1 MKIYSLNPALSLRNV
16 IPEGIYNN
24 SDNFVQFLKAYYE
37 WMHTTEFT
45 VEPISGTLL
54 KGEAVLGQT
63 SKTSATISQIK
74 EANTSYVVFVT
85 GSRPFEKFET
95 LVGQTSGAQVRL
107 QRIKDNVLR
116 QSDQLGNYRDLNKTV
131 DQFESYL
138 KEELY
143 YAIPSSYDGNKREL
157 AKRLRDFYL
166 SKGQEQAYRY
176 FMKTL
181 YDQDIEITYPGDEIL
196 RVSDGIYLQETIVR
210 TEIIGE
216 PGSNEIFNFLFK
228 TVKGRTSGSIANV
241 VDVKKVFIGINYV
254 AEMRL
259 SLVSGV
265 FLAGEEIYDIAD
277 TSPSPLETTLYGI
290 ISGYEIQ
297 SVGSGYSSGDALTIT
312 GDGVEAAAQISDIS
326 TAKIDT
332 LKILVPGYGYRVG
345 ALATVNNAGTGGSG
359 LIVRVSEIT
368 DSYPVTV
375 GANTYTV
382 GEISKVSVANTGS
395 GYFKAPTLTLNDS
408 VIASGGLLTDKY
420 ISIVNSGNNYVAGD
434 WLGIFGTPGSNANA
448 EIASVGLGIQDRT
461 NYIRNSSNT
470 ANVVIGTPG
479 TLANTWST
487 TIYTTGGTLA
497 TSVVGSGVESGLSYV
512 DVRISGT
519 SGTSSRVQWY
529 FGQFNVPTTANAQ
542 HGEIWTGSLY
552 TKLVSG
558 SFANT
563 TSYGIRL
570 DETTA
575 AGVYVAGGDN
585 SSAVFPTTA
594 SLSSQRLAHTRT
606 LSGGST
612 IGGVILSNIIHF
624 TNNSNV
630 DFTIRLAA
638 PQLEKNYFVTDYIPT
653 TNTAVTIAGY
663 GEPTRINYIR
673 NSRAIGAV
681 AGTPGTPPTNWSV
694 TAGSTLSVQLVGSG
708 VEDGINYIDYRFFG
722 TNSSGSTQN
731 PGILFES
738 ATQIAA
744 VANSVWTTSA
754 YLRRVGGT
762 TANVSG
768 TIMVMSGHTATGVST
783 NQYATNAISS
793 LESTTIAT
801 SRKLLISSN
810 TSFSNTQTAFIRPY
824 FQFSVPNAN
833 TIDITIRIGA
843 PQTEF
848 GNTAT
853 SYIPTSGVA
862 ARRPSNEPTNDYDIY
877 LETGDKLLSESKDFI
892 KYNTSN
898 TSIAEWMGMG
908 RISRVA
914 MTNFGSGYSVNALP
928 VIVINSIY
936 GSSGNLVVTDIQ
948 GRGASIA
955 VDVANNTQSIGGIR
969 KIVPTNFG
977 IAYTS
982 ANVTT
987 TGYGDENANITPIIT
1002 GSAITV
1008 GDYVGDRGKLN
1019 YKKIQDS
1026 YYYQEYS
1033 YVIKSGIEI
1042 SKYKNVLKK
1051 LLHPSGLEVFG
1062 EIQILNSLNLS
1073 LAVTSQLLRSYV
1085 LIADQS
1091 LEVTKVV
1098 DFIFSELYPVYGDV
1112 PISVLQNNLIFQY
1125 QYYTFQSPFGIPV
1138 YLQVER
1144 NIKTPGTVSVYS
1156 SNGNVVGVGTTFT
1169 SNFSNGDLFATQ
1181 DRNAFKN
1188 VIVDS
1193 EKYATSNWTKVRS
1206 SISENAIQ
1214 APFDDFYAD
1223 KLIEDTT
1230 SSNSHYFQS
1239 LPVTILANK
1248 TWTASIYAKAGERNL
1263 FQLIWRDS
1271 TGTHGF
1277 RAEFDVNNV
1286 IAYNRPTYGSG
1297 TLLSQS
1303 ILDVGNGWYRCIV
1316 TGTIDS
1322 SSTQGTLGVFM
1333 EATLGNLSYTGNGN
1347 SGMYFWGAQV
1357 ENSASVTNY
1366 GGAHPNRSNK
1376 FTIDTIISD
1385 TQMTV
1390 KTSPP
1395 ENVINADIYA
1405 LTL

>member
-24 SDNFVQFLKAYYE
+24 SESFVQFLKAYYE

-63 SKTSATISQIK
+63 SKTSATISQVK

-95 LVGQTSGAQVRL
+95 LIGQTSGAQVRL
-107 QRIKDNVLR
+107 LKIKDNVLR

-196 RVSDGIYLQETIVR
+196 RVSDGIYLQETIIR
-210 TEIIGE
+210 TQIIGNLA
-216 PGSNEIFNFLFK
+216 SNDIFNFLFK
-228 TVKGRTSGSIANV
+228 TIKGRTSGAIANV
-241 VDVKKVFIGINYV
+241 IDVKKIFIGTYYV

-277 TSPSPLETTLYGI
+277 ISPTPLETTLYGI
-290 ISGYEIQ
+290 VSGYQIQ

-326 TAKIDT
+326 TAKIDAIK
-332 LKILVPGYGYRVG
+332 LLVPGHGYRVG
-345 ALATVNNAGTGGSG
+345 AVATVDNTGTGGSG

-368 DSYPVTV
+368 NSYPVTI

-382 GEISKVSVANTGS
+382 GEISRVSVANTGS
-395 GYFKAPTLTLNDS
+395 EYFKAPTLTLNDS

-448 EIASVGLGIQDRT
+448 EIASVGLGIQSRT

-470 ANVVIGTPG
+470 SLVLAGTPG
-479 TLANTWST
+479 TLPNTWYT
-487 TIYTTGGTLA
+487 AIYTTGGTLA

-529 FGQFNVPTTANAQ
+529 FNSSTSANAQ
-542 HGEIWTGSLY
+542 HGEIWAGSLY

-563 TSYGIRL
+563 GSYGIRI
-570 DETTA
+570 DENTS
-575 AGVYVAGGDN
+575 AGAYVTGGDN
-585 SSAVFPTTA
+585 SSAVFPTTS
-594 SLSSQRLAHTRT
+594 SLSSQRFSYVRT

-612 IGGVILSNIIHF
+612 VGGVTLSNIIYF
-624 TNNSNV
+624 ANNSNV

-653 TNTAVTIAGY
+653 TNNAVTIAGY

-673 NSRAIGAV
+673 NSRALGAV
-681 AGTPGTPPTNWSV
+681 AGTPGTAPTNWAVSP
-694 TAGSTLSVQLVGSG
+694 GSNLSSQIVGSG
-708 VEDGINYIDYRFFG
+708 VEDGINYIDVRVFG
-722 TNSSGSTQN
+722 TNSSGTIQYSS
-731 PGILFES
+731 IRFEGTNRIS
-738 ATQIAA
+738 A
-744 VANSVWTTSA
+744 VANSIWTTSA

-762 TANVSG
+762 TANLVN
-768 TIMVMSGHTATGVST
+768 ILMVMDGYTANAVST

-793 LESTTIAT
+793 LESSSIAT
-801 SRKLLISSN
+801 NRRLVISSN
-810 TSFSNTQTAFIRPY
+810 TSFSNTQTAFISPY
-824 FQFSVPNAN
+824 FQFQVNNGN
-833 TIDITIRIGA
+833 TVDITIRIGA

-853 SYIPTSGVA
+853 SYIPTSNGA

-1026 YYYQEYS
+1026 FYYQEYS

-1062 EIQILNSLNLS
+1062 EIQIINNLNLS
-1073 LAVTSQLLRSYV
+1073 LAVTSQLLRSLV
-1085 LIADQS
+1085 LVADET
-1091 LEVTKVV
+1091 LEVSKVT

-1144 NIKTPGTVSVYS
+1144 NVKTPGTVSVYS
-1156 SNGNVVGVGTTFT
+1156 SNNTVIGVGTSFT

-1193 EKYATSNWTKVRS
+1193 EKYATSNWTKVRA
-1206 SISENAIQ
+1206 SISENSIQ

-1277 RAEFDVNNV
+1277 RAEFDLNNI
-1286 IAYNRPTYGSG
+1286 IAYNRPSYGSG
-1297 TLLSQS
+1297 SLTAQS
-1303 ILDVGNGWYRCIV
+1303 IINVGNGWYRCIV

-1322 SSTQGTLGVFM
+1322 SSTQGALSVFM
-1333 EATLGNLSYTGNGN
+1333 EATLGNLSYTGDGN

-1357 ENSASVTNY
+1357 ENSATVTNY

-1376 FTIDTIISD
+1376 FTIDNIISN

-1390 KTSPP
+1390 KIAPP

>member
-24 SDNFVQFLKAYYE
+24 SESFVQFLKAYYE

-54 KGEAVLGQT
+54 KGEALLGQT
-63 SKTSATISQIK
+63 SKTSATISQVK

-85 GSRPFEKFET
+85 GTRPFEKFET
-95 LVGQTSGAQVRL
+95 LVGQTSGAEVRL
-107 QRIKDNVLR
+107 LKIKDNVLR

-143 YAIPSSYDGNKREL
+143 YAIPSSYDGNTREL

-196 RVSDGIYLQETIVR
+196 RVSDGVFLQETIIR
-210 TEIIGE
+210 ANIIGGA
-216 PGSNEIFNFLFK
+216 GSNDIFNFLFK
-228 TVKGRTSGSIANV
+228 TIRGRTSNAIANV
-241 VDVKKVFIGINYV
+241 IDVKKVFIGTYYV

-265 FLAGEEIYDIAD
+265 FEAGEIIYDIAD
-277 TSPSPLETTLYGI
+277 TSPTPLETTLYGI
-290 ISGYEIQ
+290 ISGYEIDY
-297 SVGSGYSSGDALTIT
+297 VGSGYSSGDALTIT
-312 GDGVEAAAQISDIS
+312 GDGVEAAAQIGDASI
-326 TAKIDT
+326 AKIDAIN
-332 LKILVPGYGYRVG
+332 LLVPGYGYRVG
-345 ALATVNNAGTGGSG
+345 TLAAVDNTGTGGSG
-359 LIVRVSEIT
+359 LIVRVSEIAN
-368 DSYPVTV
+368 SYPVTI

-382 GEISKVSVANTGS
+382 GEVSRVSVANTGS
-395 GYFKAPTLTLNDS
+395 EYFKAPTLTLNDS
-408 VIASGGLLTDKY
+408 VIAAGGLLTDKY
-420 ISIVNSGNNYVAGD
+420 ITIANSGNNYVTGD
-434 WLGIFGTPGSNANA
+434 WLGIFGTPGSGANA

-479 TLANTWST
+479 TLANTWYT

-529 FGQFNVPTTANAQ
+529 FNSSTSANAQ
-542 HGEIWTGSLY
+542 HGEIWAGSLY

-563 TSYGIRL
+563 GSYGIRI
-570 DETTA
+570 DENTTSGA
-575 AGVYVAGGDN
+575 YVTGGD
-585 SSAVFPTTA
+585 SSVAVFPTTA
-594 SLSSQRLAHTRT
+594 SLSSQRFSYVRT

-612 IGGVILSNIIHF
+612 VGGVTLSNIIYF
-624 TNNSNV
+624 ANNSSV

-653 TNTAVTIAGY
+653 TNNAVTIAGY
-663 GEPTRINYIR
+663 GEPTRINHIR
-673 NSRAIGAV
+673 NSRALDSA
-681 AGTPGTPPTNWSV
+681 AGTPGTAPTNWVISSG
-694 TAGSTLSVQLVGSG
+694 TTLSSQLVGSG
-708 VEDGINYIDYRFFG
+708 VEDGINYIDVRLFG
-722 TNSSGSTQN
+722 TNSSGSIQY
-731 PGILFES
+731 PAIRFES
-738 ATQIAA
+738 ITQIAT

-768 TIMVMSGHTATGVST
+768 AIMVMAGYTANGVST

-793 LESTTIAT
+793 LESSSILTNRRIV
-801 SRKLLISSN
+801 ISSN
-810 TSFSNTQTAFIRPY
+810 TAFSNTQTAFVAPW
-824 FQFSVPNAN
+824 FQFQVASSN
-833 TIDITIRIGA
+833 TIDVTIRIGA

-848 GNTAT
+848 GNTVT
-853 SYIPTSGVA
+853 SYIPTSNGA

-877 LETGDKLLSESKDFI
+877 LETGDKILSESKDFI

-928 VIVINSIY
+928 VIVINSPT
-936 GSSGNLVVTDIQ
+936 GSSGNLVVTNIQ

-1062 EIQILNSLNLS
+1062 EIQIINNLNLS
-1073 LAVTSQLLRSYV
+1073 LAVTSQLIRSLV
-1085 LIADQS
+1085 LIAGES
-1091 LEVTKVV
+1091 LEVSKIT

-1156 SNGNVVGVGTTFT
+1156 SNSNVFGVGTTFT

-1193 EKYATSNWTKVRS
+1193 EKYSTSNWTKVRA
-1206 SISENAIQ
+1206 SISENSIQ

-1263 FQLIWRDS
+1263 FQLIWRES

-1277 RAEFDVNNV
+1277 RAEFDLNNF

-1297 TLLSQS
+1297 SLLSQS
-1303 ILDVGNGWYRCIV
+1303 IINVGNGWYRCIV

-1322 SSTQGTLGVFM
+1322 SSTQGALGVFM
-1333 EATLGNLSYTGNGN
+1333 ESTLGNLSYTGDGN

-1357 ENSASVTNY
+1357 ENSATVTNY

-1376 FTIDTIISD
+1376 FTIDNIISD

-1390 KTSPP
+1390 KIAPP
-1395 ENVINADIYA
+1395 ENVINTDIYA